1 MQLALTNNVNALVS
15 GAAKISKSG
24 RMYSVRNPLSRRA
37 RELIAAGRAL
47 EVEELSKV
55 VPEGD

>member
-47 EVEELSKV
+47 EVEEIAKV
-55 VPEGD
+55 TGE